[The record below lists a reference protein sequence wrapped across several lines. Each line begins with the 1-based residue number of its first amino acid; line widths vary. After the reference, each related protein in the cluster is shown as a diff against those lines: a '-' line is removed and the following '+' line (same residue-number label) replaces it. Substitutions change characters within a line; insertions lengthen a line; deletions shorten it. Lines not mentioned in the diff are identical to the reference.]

1 MRNIFLLFLLSI
13 SFYSCHSIKNVP
25 YLQNADEVDL
35 SQSEYQYDLIIQPG
49 DKLNILVFSPDAEA
63 TNPFNPMDAIPLTQN
78 SRIENNRRTV
88 HVYLVDTNGNIEFP
102 VIGSVHI
109 AGLTI
114 EQVNHTIK
122 EKIKPYFNSNTYYH
136 VNTYIKNFYVS
147 VLGEVQRPN
156 SFDVQQNKM
165 NVLEALALAGDLT
178 IYGRRENVKLLRQ
191 LPNGEYEI
199 HKIDLTDANLLN
211 SPYYYLQQRDVLY
224 VEPNEAMA
232 QNAKIGQTTQLW
244 VRGASIVISMG
255 SLLYR
260 VLSN

>member
-1 MRNIFLLFLLSI
+1 MKHIILFFLLALSC
-13 SFYSCHSIKNVP
+13 YSCHSYKNVP

-35 SQSEYQYDLIIQPG
+35 SNSEYQYDLIIQPG
-49 DKLNILVFSPDAEA
+49 DKLNIFVFSPDAEA
-63 TNPFNPMDAIPLTQN
+63 TNPFNPMEGVPIEDG
-78 SRIENNRRTV
+78 RIQNNRRAY

-102 VIGSVHI
+102 IIGSVHI

-114 EQVNHTIK
+114 EQVNHTIV
-122 EKIKPYFNSNTYYH
+122 EKIQPYFNADTYYH

-156 SFDVQQNKM
+156 SFDVHQNKM

-199 HKIDLTDANLLN
+199 HQLDLTDANLLN

-224 VEPNEAMA
+224 VEPNGVRA
-232 QNAKIGQTTQLW
+232 QNAKIGETTQLW